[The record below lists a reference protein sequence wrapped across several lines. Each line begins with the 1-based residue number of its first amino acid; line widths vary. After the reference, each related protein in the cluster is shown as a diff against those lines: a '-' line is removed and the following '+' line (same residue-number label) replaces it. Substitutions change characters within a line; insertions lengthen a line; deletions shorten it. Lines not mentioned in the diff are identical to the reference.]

1 MIALQTIS
9 RAEDIP
15 TVQGEREIGFPRGYS
30 TTVIFDP
37 DQILPGYSN
46 QRAHI
51 HLDGR
56 EMLSDKFL
64 RLYEYYG
71 SLVGLAS
78 ASNLALRLGTD
89 QIVDIRDL
97 KDALTTTP
105 SNPVSLDKF
114 DLTGQNEPPPLL
126 LVGFESP
133 GMFNLPTVSLQF
145 FPHPQRVESQFRQP
159 LVELRDSRRGE
170 RMSPTFIP
178 LDNSTP
184 SIGHIDSEQ
193 YRTLSPVFA
202 LLAAV
207 PSSSFEIT
215 AEAIDVLNQ
224 FSTAI

>member
-9 RAEDIP
+9 RAENIP
-15 TVQGEREIGFPRGYS
+15 SVKGEREIGFPRGYS
-30 TTVIFDP
+30 TTVIIDP
-37 DQILPGYSN
+37 DQILPGYSK

-56 EMLSDKFL
+56 KLDDKL
-64 RLYEYYG
+64 MRLYEYYD

-97 KDALTTTP
+97 NDALTTTP
-105 SNPVSLDKF
+105 SNPVTLDKF
-114 DLTGQNEPPPLL
+114 DLTGQNEPPPLV

-133 GMFNLPTVSLQF
+133 GMFNLPTVSLRF
-145 FPHPQRVESQFRQP
+145 FPHPHRTISQFEQP
-159 LVELRDSRRGE
+159 LVELREKRRGE
-170 RMSPTFIP
+170 RMPFTFIP
-178 LDNSTP
+178 VDNFTN
-184 SIGHIDSEQ
+184 GLGRIDSEQ

-202 LLAAV
+202 LLAAA
-207 PSSSFEIT
+207 PSNSFEIT
-215 AEAIDVLNQ
+215 SGALEVLNQ